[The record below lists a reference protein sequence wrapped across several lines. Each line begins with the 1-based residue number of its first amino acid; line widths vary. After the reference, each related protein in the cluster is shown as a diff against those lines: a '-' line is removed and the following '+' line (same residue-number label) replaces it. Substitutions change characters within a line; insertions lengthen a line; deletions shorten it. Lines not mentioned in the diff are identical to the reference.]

1 MNTGFVTNIELVSD
15 YILIRRP
22 ALPRFWD
29 PVSRPYV
36 ALIVEDPISEKMIR
50 YYLSFGNG
58 INKEGRELLDVVDL
72 DVLANDLQHGAL
84 LEVRFSATQA
94 NLYQLEI
101 LRGMPCWRWVGKYRG
116 LQDFDYPA
124 TIDWES
130 LIIES
135 RVVMPHG
142 IVG

>member
-1 MNTGFVTNIELVSD
+1 MNTGFAANIELVSD

-58 INKEGRELLDVVDL
+58 INKEGRELLDVVNL
-72 DVLANDLQHGAL
+72 DVLVNDLEHGAL

-101 LRGMPCWRWVGKYRG
+101 LRGMPCWRWIGKYRG
-116 LQDFDYPA
+116 IQDFNYPA

-142 IVG
+142 IIG

>member
-1 MNTGFVTNIELVSD
+1 MNSGFATNIELVSD

-36 ALIVEDPISEKMIR
+36 ALIVEDPISEKMVR

-58 INKEGRELLDVVDL
+58 INKDGRELLDVVDIE
-72 DVLANDLQHGAL
+72 VLVNDLEHGAL

-101 LRGMPCWRWVGKYRG
+101 LRGMPCWRWIGKYRG
-116 LQDFDYPA
+116 IQDFDYPA

-142 IVG
+142 IIG

>member
-1 MNTGFVTNIELVSD
+1 MNTEFAANIELVSD

-58 INKEGRELLDVVDL
+58 MNKEGRELLDVVDL
-72 DVLANDLQHGAL
+72 DVLVNDLQHGAL

-101 LRGMPCWRWVGKYRG
+101 LRGMPCWRWIGKYRG
-116 LQDFDYPA
+116 IQDFNYPS

-130 LIIES
+130 LINES

>member
-1 MNTGFVTNIELVSD
+1 MNAGFVTNIELVSD

-36 ALIVEDPISEKMIR
+36 ALIVEDPISEKMVR
-50 YYLSFGNG
+50 CYLSFGNG
-58 INKEGRELLDVVDL
+58 INKDGRELLDVVDL
-72 DVLANDLQHGAL
+72 EVLVNDLEHGAL

-101 LRGMPCWRWVGKYRG
+101 LRGMPCWRWIGKYRG
-116 LQDFDYPA
+116 IQDFDYPA

-142 IVG
+142 IIG